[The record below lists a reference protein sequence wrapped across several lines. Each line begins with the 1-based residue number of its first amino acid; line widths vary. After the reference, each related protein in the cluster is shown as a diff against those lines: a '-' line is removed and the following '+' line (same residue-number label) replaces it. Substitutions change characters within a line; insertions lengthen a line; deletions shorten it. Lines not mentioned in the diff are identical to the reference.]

1 MHIQNSHEQYHIA
14 RGNISAQAQNA
25 LSPETAG
32 HKDAHALQNPSS
44 NTDDSQ
50 RESYSFFDFLD
61 IINPLQHL
69 PVINIAYRALTGD
82 EIKPSSAI
90 IGGSIYS
97 GPVGAA
103 SGIINAILQEETGKD
118 LGGNLIALVKDDTA
132 QETKTAQQTGQN
144 AYDDLPVALL
154 AFAQTPPPSQTLDI
168 QPASASKQAQ
178 DTDKYAYNDAEN
190 SAGYMRK
197 YS

>member
-1 MHIQNSHEQYHIA
+1 MQIQNSSEQYHFT

-25 LSPETAG
+25 LSPEKSG
-32 HKDAHALQNPSS
+32 HHDAHALQNTSL
-44 NTDDSQ
+44 NTEESK
-50 RESYSFFDFLD
+50 REPYSFFDFLD

-118 LGGNLIALVKDDTA
+118 FGGNIISLVKN
-132 QETKTAQQTGQN
+132 ETRETPNPSPQSDQN

-168 QPASASKQAQ
+168 QPASVNKQAQ
-178 DTDKYAYNDAEN
+178 DTDKFAYHDAEN
-190 SAGYMRK
+190 SAEYMQK